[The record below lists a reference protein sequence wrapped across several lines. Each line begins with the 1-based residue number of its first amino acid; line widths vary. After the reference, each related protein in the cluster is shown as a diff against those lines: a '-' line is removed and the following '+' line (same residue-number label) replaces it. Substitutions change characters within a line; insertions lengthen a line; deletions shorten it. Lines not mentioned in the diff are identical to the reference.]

1 MPQTVADSPAAIAN
15 VFDVLIFLFTKS
27 LLLKYLPPVNQTRR
41 RHNPAHC
48 CDP

>member
-27 LLLKYLPPVNQTRR
+27 LLLKHLPAINQSCRSD
-41 RHNPAHC
+41 NPAHGG
-48 CDP
+48 DP